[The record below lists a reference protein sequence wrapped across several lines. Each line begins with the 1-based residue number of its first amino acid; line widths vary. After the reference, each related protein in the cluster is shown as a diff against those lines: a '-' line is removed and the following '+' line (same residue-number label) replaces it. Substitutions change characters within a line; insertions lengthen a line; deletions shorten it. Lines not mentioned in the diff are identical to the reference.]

1 MFRDQVFL
9 EMAVTLGSLG
19 TCSRAQVGCIIT
31 RGGRAISW
39 GYNGAPPGMPHC
51 NENNHGWGL
60 ANTYYDD
67 EVVYGE
73 DMGRPVVGK
82 TRVFK
87 NPDMEE
93 HGCRNATHAEANA
106 LAFAARQGISTD
118 AATLYVER
126 SPCEGCARLCIA
138 AGIARVMF
146 RVLYRDESG
155 VTMLREAGVKTECL
169 S

>member
-1 MFRDQVFL
+1 MSDTSLNRAMLRDKTFL
-9 EMAVTLGSLG
+9 EIAVTLGQLG
-19 TCSRAQVGCIIT
+19 TCSRAQVGCVIT
-31 RGGRAISW
+31 RDGRAVSW

-51 NENNHGWGL
+51 SENGHGW
-60 ANTYYDD
+60 TDWD
-67 EVVYGE
+67 EDVSVSGMLE
-73 DMGRPVVGK
+73 L
-82 TRVFK
+82 
-87 NPDMEE
+87 

-138 AGIARVMF
+138 AGIARVVF
-146 RVLYRDESG
+146 LIPYRDESG
-155 VTMLREAGVKTECL
+155 VTMLRNAGVEVECL